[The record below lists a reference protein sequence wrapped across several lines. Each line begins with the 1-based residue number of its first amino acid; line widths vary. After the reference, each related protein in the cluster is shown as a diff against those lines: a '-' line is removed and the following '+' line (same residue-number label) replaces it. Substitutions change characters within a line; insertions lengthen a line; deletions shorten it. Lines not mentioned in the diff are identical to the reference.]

1 MIGSDRMHDAVAHLR
16 VGGRLFALELDRI
29 YVVGAGPRAHIRLVH
44 AALDDS
50 CATICPQRD
59 QLIVED
65 LGSLAGTWVGDRP
78 VEGEAVVPFGTR
90 VRFGPVEAEV
100 VAGPPVIVRASV
112 TGGTEPS
119 FAELMAG
126 ELRRA
131 PWFALSVALHAVLF
145 LLLQLIEPIRPVVR
159 HGVARIAFEDGHV
172 LEDDT
177 VEVEPEHPEIAVP
190 ETIAPVE
197 RVEQDAVE
205 FQHASPS
212 DRGAAMG
219 ATADSA
225 PTLQG
230 IAGDGAIGL
239 FSNLGTRGEGDIL
252 GGGGPGGGDGR
263 LSGEFRRTLTGLRET
278 GLEIVFVV
286 DSTGSMGPVLDASKR
301 RMTRMLDALR
311 AMVPDARVGIVAYR
325 DHGPGEEY
333 VTHALPLCRDYYR
346 TLNFM
351 QTIEAGGGGDRP
363 EAVHEGIR
371 TATAQTWRDGAKRV
385 VVVIG
390 DAPAHRYATR
400 ALEQT
405 LRPFCKDGRGFVH
418 TIMTSSDVFGAI
430 AKETKESFTQ
440 IAELGRGACVP
451 AEDDDRILEQVLT
464 LAIGQQFRGGILEVF
479 DILAERRPEFSAQ
492 ARDAVRR
499 RDPDALRAV
508 LAASRIEEGLVDG
521 LIDAGDP
528 AVVEA
533 LIAAMKDPDMTEAGR
548 NAAAFAAMRI
558 LTLSAPPIDPLDP
571 GVLTADRERQIRER
585 LAGTVRRRR

>member
-1 MIGSDRMHDAVAHLR
+1 MTGAHPMRDAVAHLR
-16 VGGRLFALELDRI
+16 VDGRWFTLELDRI
-29 YVVGAGPRAHIRLVH
+29 YVVGSGPKAHIRLVH
-44 AALDDS
+44 EALDDS

-65 LGSLAGTWVGDRP
+65 LGSLAGTWIGDRP
-78 VEGEAVVPFGTR
+78 LEGEVVVPFGTR
-90 VRFGPVEAEV
+90 LRFGPIEAEL
-100 VAGPPVIVRASV
+100 VAGPPAIRSSA
-112 TGGTEPS
+112 GTAAPG
-119 FAELMAG
+119 FGELMAA

-131 PWFALSVALHAVLF
+131 PWFALSVGLHGLLF
-145 LLLQLIEPIRPVVR
+145 LALQLIEPIQPVQK
-159 HGVARIAFEDGHV
+159 HGIARIAFEDGHR

-177 VEVEPEHPEIAVP
+177 VEIEPDVPEIEVP
-190 ETIAPVE
+190 ETLAPVE
-197 RVEQDAVE
+197 RIEQDTVE
-205 FQHASPS
+205 FQQSAPS
-212 DRGAAMG
+212 DRGPSSG
-219 ATADSA
+219 QTADSA

-230 IAGDGAIGL
+230 IAGNGSIGL
-239 FSNLGTRGEGDIL
+239 FSNLGTTGQGGIL

-263 LSGEFRRTLTGLRET
+263 LSGDFRKTLTGLRET

-325 DHGPGEEY
+325 DHGPGEDY
-333 VTHALPLCRDYYR
+333 VTYALPLCRDYYR

-351 QTIEAGGGGDRP
+351 QTIEAAGGGDRP
-363 EAVHEGIR
+363 EAVHEGLR

-418 TIMTSSDVFGAI
+418 TIMTSTDLFGSI
-430 AKETKESFTQ
+430 AKETQESFAQ
-440 IAELGRGACVP
+440 IADLGRGACVA

-464 LAIGQQFRGGILEVF
+464 LAIGQQFHGGILEVF
-479 DILAERRPEFSAQ
+479 EILAERKPEFSAQ

-499 RDPDALRAV
+499 RDPAALRTV
-508 LAASRIEEGLVDG
+508 LASTRIEDGLVDG
-521 LIDAGDP
+521 LIEAGD
-528 AVVEA
+528 AAIVEA
-533 LIAAMKDPDMTEAGR
+533 LIAAMKDPEMTEAGR

-558 LTLSAPPIDPLDP
+558 LTLSAPPIDPLSP
-571 GVLTADRERQIRER
+571 GPLTADHERQIRER
-585 LAGTVRRRR
+585 LAGRERRSRR

>member
-1 MIGSDRMHDAVAHLR
+1 MTEHSRMHEAVAHLR
-16 VGGRLFALELDRI
+16 VDGRWFALELDRI
-29 YVVGAGPRAHIRLVH
+29 YVVGSGPRAHIRLVH

-50 CATICPQRD
+50 CATICPQRE

-65 LGSLAGTWVGDRP
+65 LGSLAGTWVGGRP
-78 VEGEAVVPFGTR
+78 LEGEGVVPFGTR
-90 VRFGPVEAEV
+90 LRFGPVEVEV
-100 VAGPPVIVRASV
+100 VAGPPVLRAAS
-112 TGGTEPS
+112 GGAEQG
-119 FAELMAG
+119 FGELMAA

-131 PWFALSVALHAVLF
+131 PWFALSIALHGVLF
-145 LLLQLIEPIRPVVR
+145 VLLQLIDPIRPVQK
-159 HGVARIAFEDGHV
+159 HGIARIAFEDGHE

-177 VEVEPEHPEIAVP
+177 VEITPEAPEIAVP
-190 ETIAPVE
+190 ETLAPVE
-197 RVEQDAVE
+197 RIEQELVE
-205 FQHASPS
+205 FEHASPEG
-212 DRGAAMG
+212 RGAETG
-219 ATADSA
+219 PSADSA

-230 IAGDGAIGL
+230 VSGDGSIGL
-239 FSNLGTRGEGDIL
+239 FTNLGTTGQGDIL
-252 GGGGPGGGDGR
+252 GGGGPGDGGDGR

-325 DHGPGEEY
+325 DHGPGEDY
-333 VTHALPLCRDYYR
+333 VTYALPLCRDYYR

-371 TATAQTWRDGAKRV
+371 SATAQTWRDGAKRV

-418 TIMTSSDVFGAI
+418 TIMTSTDLFGSI
-430 AKETKESFTQ
+430 SKETKESFAQ

-464 LAIGQQFRGGILEVF
+464 LAIGQEFRGGILEVF
-479 DILAERRPEFSAQ
+479 EILAERKPEFSAQ

-499 RDPDALRAV
+499 RDPEALRTV
-508 LAASRIEEGLVDG
+508 LAEARIQDGLVDG
-521 LIDAGDP
+521 LIEAGD
-528 AVVEA
+528 AAIVDA
-533 LIAAMKDPDMTEAGR
+533 LVAAMKDPEMTETGR
-548 NAAAFAAMRI
+548 HAAAFAVMRI
-558 LTLSAPPIDPLDP
+558 LALSAPPIDPLDP
-571 GVLTADRERQIRER
+571 GLLSADRERQIRER
-585 LAGTVRRRR
+585 LAGTERRRR